1 MPCRATARAPK
12 RGRVASARAPEH
24 PATTLAIKMHQPM
37 EEAIA
42 LLRALVPDRPR
53 HDRTRHDDAAVV
65 LTLARQASER
75 LDQIDDAWIDL
86 LQIARA

>member
-1 MPCRATARAPK
+1 MPGTARAPK
-12 RGRVASARAPEH
+12 RGRVASAREPEH

-42 LLRALVPDRPR
+42 LLRALVLIG
-53 HDRTRHDDAAVV
+53 HGMTELGHDDAQVV

-75 LDQIDDAWIDL
+75 LDKIDDAWIDL